1 MAVPANRPRVVLLR
15 GHSANPW
22 DLRPWEL
29 LTSRFDVRV
38 LATGSNDFGVLSGI
52 DLPVERVG
60 AVRDRL
66 PRGRVG
72 DLSVLVFGD
81 RYLGLPE
88 ALVGADIVH
97 AAEIGVP
104 YSHGPALLKD
114 RLGFKL
120 VLTVWETI
128 PFGEA
133 YRRFRGRRQRRE
145 TIPLVDLFLATTER
159 ARLALELEGVP
170 PERIEVAPPGVD
182 NRRFTSPQPPSE
194 HLILSVG
201 RLVWEKGHQDLVRA
215 LALLRSRGVAA
226 RALVVGVGPERR
238 RLRQHA
244 FDLGVGDQIEWRG
257 GVSYDEMPEIFDLAS
272 CFVLGSLPTMWWEEQ
287 FGMVLAEAAAAGLP
301 VLAAG
306 SGAIPEVIGAVARI
320 FPPGDWPTL
329 ADELEAI
336 LARPP
341 SRTEAAE
348 LVSRYSVDEAAERY
362 AAAYERLLSSR

>member
-1 MAVPANRPRVVLLR
+1 MTRPRVVLLR

-29 LTSRFDVRV
+29 LTSRFDVHV
-38 LATGSNDFGVLSGI
+38 LATGSNEFDVRSGL

-72 DLSVLVFGD
+72 DLSALVLGD
-81 RYLGLPE
+81 RYLGLAD
-88 ALVGADIVH
+88 ALEGADIVH

-104 YSHGPALLKD
+104 YSHGPALLKE

-120 VLTVWETI
+120 VLTIWETI

-145 TIPLVDLFLATTER
+145 TLPLVDLFLPTTYR

-170 PERIEVAPPGVD
+170 PERIEVVPPGVD
-182 NRRFTSPQPPSE
+182 SRRFSSPSPPVE

-201 RLVWEKGHQDLVRA
+201 RLVWEKGHQDLIRA
-215 LALLRSRGVAA
+215 LALLAHRGIAA
-226 RALVVGVGPERR
+226 RALLVGSGPERR

-244 FDLGVGDQIEWRG
+244 HDLGVGGQIEWRET
-257 GVSYDEMPEIFDLAS
+257 VSYADMPAIFDLAS
-272 CFVLGSLPTMWWEEQ
+272 CFVLASLPTMWWEEQ
-287 FGMVLAEAAAAGLP
+287 FGMVLAEAAAAGIP
-301 VLAAG
+301 ILAAG
-306 SGAIPEVIGAVARI
+306 SGAIPEVIGPVATL

-329 ADELEAI
+329 ADELETI

-341 SRTEAAE
+341 ARVAAAE
-348 LVSRYSVDEAAERY
+348 LVSRYSVEAAAERY

>member
-1 MAVPANRPRVVLLR
+1 MSRPRVVLLR

-29 LTSRFDVRV
+29 LTGRFDVRI
-38 LATGSNDFGVLSGI
+38 LATASNEFDVLSGL

-72 DLSVLVFGD
+72 ELSVLVFGD
-81 RYLGLPE
+81 RYLGLAD

-104 YSHGPALLKD
+104 FSHGPAMLKD
-114 RLGFKL
+114 RLGFRL

-145 TIPLVDLFLATTER
+145 TIPRVDLFLAATER
-159 ARLALELEGVP
+159 ARQALLLEGVP
-170 PERIEVAPPGVD
+170 AGRVEVAPPGVD
-182 NRRFTSPQPPSE
+182 ARRFSSGAPPAE

-201 RLVWEKGHQDLVRA
+201 RLVWEKGHQDLLRA
-215 LALLRSRGVAA
+215 LAVLRERGIVA
-226 RALVVGVGPERR
+226 RALVVGTGPEER
-238 RLRQHA
+238 RLRGHA
-244 FDLGVGDQIEWRG
+244 RDLGVDGLVEWRG
-257 GVSYDEMPEIFDLAS
+257 GVSYVDMPAVFDLAS
-272 CFVLGSLPTMWWEEQ
+272 CFVLASLPTMWWEEQ
-287 FGMVLAEAAAAGLP
+287 FGMVLAEATAAGVP
-301 VLAAG
+301 ILAAG
-306 SGAIPEVIGAVARI
+306 SGAIPEVVGEVATI
-320 FPPGDWPTL
+320 FPAGDWLVL

-336 LARPP
+336 LSRPP
-341 SRTEAAE
+341 ARVTAPE

-362 AAAYERLLSSR
+362 AAAYERVLASDR

>member
-1 MAVPANRPRVVLLR
+1 MSRPRVVLLR

-29 LTSRFDVRV
+29 LTSRFDVKI
-38 LATGSNDFGVLSGI
+38 LATASNEFDVLSGL

-72 DLSVLVFGD
+72 ELSVLVFGD
-81 RYLGLPE
+81 RYLGLDD
-88 ALVGADIVH
+88 ALAGADLVH

-104 YSHGPALLKD
+104 YSHGPAMLKE
-114 RLGFKL
+114 RLGFRL

-145 TIPLVDLFLATTER
+145 TIPRVDLFLAATER
-159 ARLALELEGVP
+159 ARHALMLEGVP
-170 PERIEVAPPGVD
+170 PGRIEVAPPGVD
-182 NRRFTSPQPPSE
+182 ARRFRSGEPPAE

-201 RLVWEKGHQDLVRA
+201 RLVWEKGHQDLLRA
-215 LALLRSRGVAA
+215 LAVLHGRGIRA
-226 RALVVGVGPERR
+226 RALIVGTGPEER
-238 RLRQHA
+238 RLRGHA
-244 FDLGVGDQIEWRG
+244 RDLGIHEYVEWRG
-257 GVSYDEMPEIFDLAS
+257 GVSYVEMPAIFELAS
-272 CFVLGSLPTMWWEEQ
+272 CFVLASLPTMWWEEQ
-287 FGMVLAEAAAAGLP
+287 FGMVLAEATAAGVP
-301 VLAAG
+301 ILAAG
-306 SGAIPEVIGAVARI
+306 SGAIPEVVGSVARI
-320 FPPGDWPTL
+320 FPAGDWPGL

-341 SRTEAAE
+341 TRFSAPE
-348 LVSRYSVDEAAERY
+348 LVRRYSVEEAAERY
-362 AAAYERLLSSR
+362 AAAYERVLNAAR